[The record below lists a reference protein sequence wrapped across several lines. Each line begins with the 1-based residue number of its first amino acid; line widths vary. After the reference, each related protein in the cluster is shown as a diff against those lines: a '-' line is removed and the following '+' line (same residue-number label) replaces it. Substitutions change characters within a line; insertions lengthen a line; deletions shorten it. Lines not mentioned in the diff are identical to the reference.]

1 MLASV
6 LLKTTRDRWRGWT
19 IAMVTLAA
27 MGLLVMATYQN
38 IDLEIFASMPEAYL
52 SLLGLQGD
60 MDVGALSIAVVMG
73 SYGAM
78 VIAAMAFTMGAA
90 SIAGEERAGTLGL
103 LLGNPKSRRHV
114 LISKAL
120 SLVLFT
126 TVSVAAL
133 AGATLLSA
141 ALLGVSTGD
150 MRVGALGVH
159 LFANSLFYGFLAL
172 FVGAWTGNRGAAL
185 GVSIGVMVVSFFAV
199 GLLPL
204 VEGGEG
210 WVRIFPWHYFDGS
223 APLYNGIAW
232 GDIGVLLG
240 ASALL
245 AGGAVI
251 GLERRDLKGQSTGVT
266 ILDRIRR
273 NPTADKL
280 IGRLAG
286 AARVSSIWLKTASEY
301 QTMLLVAAAYV
312 FLIQGF
318 VLGPF
323 YSLMPEETLA
333 MGDQLPEEMLAL
345 FGGGDLSTAEGYYQ
359 IETFGMM
366 APIVV
371 MVVTIAI
378 GAGAVAGEESR
389 RTMGLLLANPV
400 SRSRVLAEKTI
411 TMVLFGALVGLAT
424 FGGVALGSVAG
435 GLGMDIAD
443 IAATCALLIL
453 VGLLFG
459 ALALAI
465 GAGTGRTRVAMWVA
479 IGAAV
484 FMHVLNALGEVNENL
499 AGFQQLSPFHYYLG
513 NDPLNNGMDWSSAA
527 LLAAVTAI
535 LIGVSFPLF
544 RRRDIRQRD

>member
-1 MLASV
+1 MLTSV
-6 LLKTTRDRWRGWT
+6 FLKTTRDRWRGWT
-19 IAMVTLAA
+19 IAMASLAA
-27 MGLLVMATYQN
+27 MGLVAMATYQN
-38 IDLEIFASMPEAYL
+38 IDIEIFASMPEAYL

-78 VIAAMAFTMGAA
+78 VIAAMALTMGAA

-103 LLGNPKSRRHV
+103 LLGNPKSRSHV
-114 LISKAL
+114 LTSKAL
-120 SLVLFT
+120 SLTLFT

-150 MRVGALGVH
+150 MHVGALGVH
-159 LFANSLFYGFLAL
+159 LLANSLFYGFLAL

-204 VEGGEG
+204 VEGGED

-232 GDIGVLLG
+232 SDIGVLLG

-245 AGGAVI
+245 AGAAVI
-251 GLERRDLKGQSTGVT
+251 GLERRDLRGQSTGVA

-333 MGDQLPEEMLAL
+333 MGDQLPAEMLAL

-400 SRSRVLAEKTI
+400 SRSRVLAEKTV

-435 GLGMDIAD
+435 GLGMDIVD

-499 AGFQQLSPFHYYLG
+499 TGLQHLSPFHYYLG
-513 NDPLNNGMDWSSAA
+513 SDPLRNGMDWSSAA
-527 LLAAVTAI
+527 LLAAITAI

-544 RRRDIRQRD
+544 QRRDIRQRD